1 MYINVHIKL
10 HNTISWCTMWR
21 VVTREEEGNWNIWH
35 KKMQE
40 LNPNT
45 SENYLL
51 NSTSVCVYRHVCT
64 YVWLTTHL
72 ILW

>member
-1 MYINVHIKL
+1 
-10 HNTISWCTMWR
+10 MWR

-35 KKMQE
+35 EKMQE

-51 NSTSVCVYRHVCT
+51 NNICVCVCVC
-64 YVWLTTHL
+64 VSPL
-72 ILW
+72 ISFYGNGQ